1 MEPLA
6 RSIADKK
13 QDMASSSEGTI
24 LYILTRFPVTTE
36 TFILNELREMRR
48 QGIKYHLFAFRLDR
62 EMAAEPPYSEVT
74 AREIPRPCT
83 SAVFSANGRVW
94 TKRYRAAYALLRTRA
109 CRRLHH
115 FFQAV
120 YLADWVKRHNV
131 RHIHA
136 HYAYHSA
143 SAARV
148 AASLADIGYSF
159 TAHAN
164 DIYRSRWQMREKI
177 ENAVFCATCTGYN
190 AGYLREHY
198 AQSCP
203 DRVIKVYHGIDLKH
217 FECRPRNRALPE
229 QAPFHILSVGRL
241 REKKGFTFLIEA
253 CALLKDRGFSIKTT
267 IVGEGPDR
275 KALETLIADKGLD
288 SIVRLTGSMPHRQVR
303 KLLEDA
309 DVFVLP
315 CIIASDGSRD
325 GIPNVILEAM
335 AMRLPVVSTTV
346 SAIPEAVEHGS
357 TGLLVPPG
365 DTPALAEAISRLVSA
380 PGEHV
385 GMGDAGR
392 RKVAKDF
399 DLTINTEALVSLFR
413 NVMENRFPGHERAH
427 DGC

>member
-1 MEPLA
+1 
-6 RSIADKK
+6 
-13 QDMASSSEGTI
+13 MALSEGAI
-24 LYILTRFPVTTE
+24 LYVLTRFPVTTE

-62 EMAAEPPYSEVT
+62 KMAAQPPYNEIP
-74 AREIPRPCT
+74 AMEIPRPYT
-83 SAVFSANGRVW
+83 PVVFSANSRVW
-94 TKRYRAAYALLRTRA
+94 ANRYRAAYGLLRTRA

-120 YLADWVKRHNV
+120 YLADWVKRHDV
-131 RHIHA
+131 HHIHA
-136 HYAYHSA
+136 HYAYHST

-148 AASLADIGYSF
+148 AASLAGVGYSF

-164 DIYRSRWQMREKI
+164 DIYRSCWQMREKI

-203 DRVIKVYHGIDLKH
+203 DRIIKVYHGIDLEQFK
-217 FECRPRNRALPE
+217 CRPRKKVLPG
-229 QAPFHILSVGRL
+229 QAPFRILSVGRL
-241 REKKGFTFLIEA
+241 REKKGFPILIEA

-275 KALETLIADKGLD
+275 RALEALITNKGLD
-288 SIVRLTGSMPHRQVR
+288 SIIRLTGSIPHSQVR
-303 KLLEDA
+303 ELLEDA

-315 CIIASDGSRD
+315 CIIASDKSRD

-335 AMRLPVVSTTV
+335 AMGLPVVSTTV
-346 SAIPEAVEHGS
+346 SAIPEAVEHGK

-365 DTPALAEAISRLVSA
+365 NAPALAEAISCLVST
-380 PGEHV
+380 PDECIR
-385 GMGDAGR
+385 MGDAGR
-392 RKVAKDF
+392 KKVARDF
-399 DLTINTEALVSLFR
+399 DLPGNTGALVSLFR
-413 NVMENRFPGHERAH
+413 DVMENHSPGHERAN
-427 DGC
+427 DGYQIPVSSP

>member
-1 MEPLA
+1 MPA
-6 RSIADKK
+6 KNYNA
-13 QDMASSSEGTI
+13 ASSEGAI
-24 LYILTRFPVTTE
+24 LYILTRFPVATE

-48 QGIKYHLFAFRLDR
+48 QGIKYYLFAFRLNR
-62 EMAAEPPYSEVT
+62 EMAAQPPYNEIP
-74 AREIPRPCT
+74 AMEIPRPFT
-83 SAVFSANGRVW
+83 SVVFSANSRVW
-94 TKRYRAAYALLRTRA
+94 PNRYRTAYSLLRTRA

-136 HYAYHSA
+136 HYAYHST

-148 AASLADIGYSF
+148 AASLAGIGYSF

-164 DIYRSRWQMREKI
+164 DIYRSCWQMREKI

-190 AGYLREHY
+190 ARYLREHY
-198 AQSCP
+198 AQSCL
-203 DRVIKVYHGIDLKH
+203 DRVVKVYHGIDLEQFK
-217 FECRPRNRALPE
+217 CRPHKKVLLG
-229 QAPFHILSVGRL
+229 QIPFRILSVGRL
-241 REKKGFTFLIEA
+241 REKKGFLLLIEA
-253 CALLKDRGFSIKTT
+253 CVLLKDRGFSIKAT

-275 KALETLIADKGLD
+275 EALEALIARKGLGN
-288 SIVRLTGSMPHRQVR
+288 IIRLTGSIPHFQVR

-335 AMRLPVVSTTV
+335 AMGLPVVSTTV
-346 SAIPEAVEHGS
+346 SAIPEAVEHGK

-365 DTPALAEAISRLVSA
+365 DAPALAEAISRLVSA
-380 PGEHV
+380 PDGRIS
-385 GMGDAGR
+385 MGDAGR
-392 RKVAKDF
+392 KKVVKDF
-399 DLTINTEALVSLFR
+399 DLPSNTGALISLFR
-413 NVMENRFPGHERAH
+413 NVMENRSPRHDLFQVLPG
-427 DGC
+427 

>member
-1 MEPLA
+1 MSA
-6 RSIADKK
+6 RNENVA
-13 QDMASSSEGTI
+13 SSEGAI
-24 LYILTRFPVTTE
+24 LYILTRFPVATE

-62 EMAAEPPYSEVT
+62 EMAAKPPYSEVI

-83 SAVFSANGRVW
+83 SVVFSANSRVW
-94 TKRYRAAYALLRTRA
+94 AREYRATYALLRTRA

-120 YLADWVKRHNV
+120 YLADWARTHNV

-148 AASLADIGYSF
+148 AASLAGIGYSF

-164 DIYRSRWQMREKI
+164 DIYRSCWQMREKI
-177 ENAVFCATCTGYN
+177 ESAVFCATCTGYN
-190 AGYLREHY
+190 AEYLREHY

-203 DRVIKVYHGIDLKH
+203 DRVIKVYHGIDLEH
-217 FECRPRNRALPE
+217 FKCRPRNRALPG
-229 QAPFHILSVGRL
+229 QAPFRILSVGRL
-241 REKKGFTFLIEA
+241 REKKGFAFLIEA
-253 CALLKDRGFSIKTT
+253 CALLKNRGFPIKAT

-275 KALETLIADKGLD
+275 ETLETLIAKEGLN
-288 SIVRLTGSMPHRQVR
+288 SIVRLTGSIPHREVR

-357 TGLLVPPG
+357 TGLLVEP
-365 DTPALAEAISRLVSA
+365 DNASALAEALSGLASA
-380 PGEHV
+380 PDERIRMGE
-385 GMGDAGR
+385 AGR
-392 RKVAKDF
+392 EKVARDF
-399 DLTINTEALVSLFR
+399 DLTINTGALVSLFR
-413 NVMENRFPGHERAH
+413 NVMENRSP
-427 DGC
+427 

>member
-1 MEPLA
+1 MAAKNE
-6 RSIADKK
+6 
-13 QDMASSSEGTI
+13 DMASSEGAI

-62 EMAAEPPYSEVT
+62 EMAAEPPYNEVI
-74 AREIPRPCT
+74 AREIPRPYT
-83 SAVFSANGRVW
+83 SLVSSANARVW
-94 TKRYRAAYALLRTRA
+94 AKRYRAAYGLLRTRA

-120 YLADWVKRHNV
+120 YLADWVKRHNI

-136 HYAYHSA
+136 HYAYHST

-148 AASLADIGYSF
+148 AASLAGIGYSF

-164 DIYRSRWQMREKI
+164 DIYKSCWQMREKI
-177 ENAVFCATCTGYN
+177 EDAVFCATCTGYN

-203 DRVIKVYHGIDLKH
+203 DRVIKVYHGIDLRQFK
-217 FECRPRNRALPE
+217 CRPRSGALPG
-229 QAPFHILSVGRL
+229 QAPFRILSIGRL
-241 REKKGFTFLIEA
+241 REKKGLTFLIEA
-253 CALLKDRGFSIKTT
+253 CALLKDRGLPIKAT

-275 KALETLIADKGLD
+275 KVLETLIANKGLS
-288 SIVRLTGSMPHRQVR
+288 SIVRLTGSIPHMQVR
-303 KLLEDA
+303 GLLEDA

-365 DTPALAEAISRLVSA
+365 DTPALAEAISRLAGA
-380 PGEHV
+380 PDERV
-385 GMGDAGR
+385 RMGDAGR
-392 RKVAKDF
+392 RKVARDF
-399 DLTINTEALVSLFR
+399 DLTINTGLLVSLFR
-413 NVMENRFPGHERAH
+413 DVMENRSPGH
-427 DGC
+427 GGGP